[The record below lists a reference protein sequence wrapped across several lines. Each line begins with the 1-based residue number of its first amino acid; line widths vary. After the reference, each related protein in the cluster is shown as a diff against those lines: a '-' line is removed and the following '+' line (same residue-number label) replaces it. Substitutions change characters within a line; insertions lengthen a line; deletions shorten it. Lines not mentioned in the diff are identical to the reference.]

1 MTHRFL
7 KSALLTALFSTAP
20 LAQAQTVTLPEITFG
35 GLLETSIQHED
46 ADGVEKGENTQF
58 VLDTVEIALGAQVN
72 EHVFGEVVLLQED
85 IGTDDKT
92 DFEVDTAII
101 GLSTGYGTLTAGK
114 MIVPFT
120 TGETQ
125 MISDSLTLVEPN
137 GNGLGFDTQLGPL
150 EVSAYVVDPDNGYI
164 NEDYYGNTSMDQG
177 ELGWGDLSGVN
188 AYWPVNEYLAFN
200 GSYAKID
207 DDNAYSGAAFLNVNN
222 FGLIAEGTDLEVE
235 DHTRY
240 NVEAFYAS
248 DFGTFSVAGQRDG
261 NDEDY
266 LFVGYNKEIYTNT
279 TFLLEY
285 NQNNETDDKMYQA
298 MLAVEF

>member
-1 MTHRFL
+1 MKHLPL
-7 KSALLTALFSTAP
+7 KSVLFSALFASAS
-20 LAQAQTVTLPEITFG
+20 LAQAQTVTLPEVTFG

-46 ADGVEKGENTQF
+46 ADGVSKGENTQF
-58 VLDTVEIALGAQVN
+58 VLDTVEIALGAHIN

-92 DFEVDTAII
+92 DFEVDTALI
-101 GLSTGYGTLTAGK
+101 GLNTGSGTLIAGK

-164 NEDYYGNTSMDQG
+164 NDDYYGDTSLDQG
-177 ELGWGDLSGVN
+177 ELGWGDLAGLN
-188 AYWPVNEYLAFN
+188 AYWPVNDSLAFN

-207 DDNAYSGAAFLNVNN
+207 GDNAYSGAAFLTVNQ

-240 NVEAFYAS
+240 NIEAFYES
-248 DFGTFSVAGQRDG
+248 NVGTFSVAGQRDG
-261 NDEDY
+261 ENQDY
-266 LFVGYNKEIYTNT
+266 VFVGYNKEIYTNT
-279 TFLLEY
+279 TFLLEF
-285 NQNNETDDKMYQA
+285 NQNTDTDDKMYQA

>member
-1 MTHRFL
+1 MKHATL
-7 KSALLTALFSTAP
+7 KTALVAALLATAP
-20 LAQAQTVTLPEITFG
+20 LTQAQTATLPETTFG

-92 DFEVDTAII
+92 DFEVDTALI
-101 GLSTGYGTLTAGK
+101 GLNTGMGTLTAGK

-125 MISDSLTLVEPN
+125 MISDSMTLVEPN

-150 EVSAYVVDPDNGYI
+150 EVSTYVVDPDNGYI
-164 NEDYYGNTSMDQG
+164 NEDYDGDTSLEQG
-177 ELGWGDLSGVN
+177 ELGWGDLAGIN

-240 NVEAFYAS
+240 NVEAFYES
-248 DFGTFSVAGQRDG
+248 NLGTFSVAGQRDG
-261 NDEDY
+261 EDQDSI
-266 LFVGYNKEIYTNT
+266 LVGYNKEIYTNT
-279 TFLLEY
+279 HFLLEY
-285 NQNNETDDKMYQA
+285 NQNTDTDDKLYQA

>member
-1 MTHRFL
+1 MKHATL
-7 KSALLTALFSTAP
+7 KTALVAALLATAP
-20 LAQAQTVTLPEITFG
+20 LTQAQTTTLPETTFG

-92 DFEVDTAII
+92 DFEVDTALI
-101 GLSTGYGTLTAGK
+101 GLNTGMGTLTAGK

-125 MISDSLTLVEPN
+125 MISDSMTLVEPN

-150 EVSAYVVDPDNGYI
+150 EVSTYVVDPDNGYI
-164 NEDYYGNTSMDQG
+164 NEDYDGDTSLEQG
-177 ELGWGDLSGVN
+177 ELGWGDLAGIN

-240 NVEAFYAS
+240 NVEAFYES
-248 DFGTFSVAGQRDG
+248 NLGTFSVAGQRDG
-261 NDEDY
+261 EDQDSI
-266 LFVGYNKEIYTNT
+266 LVGYNKEIYTNT
-279 TFLLEY
+279 HFLLEY
-285 NQNNETDDKMYQA
+285 NQNTDTDDKLYQA

>member
-1 MTHRFL
+1 MQHLPL
-7 KSALLTALFSTAP
+7 KTALFSALFATAP
-20 LAQAQTVTLPEITFG
+20 LSQAQSVTLPEISFG

-46 ADGVEKGENTQF
+46 ANGVEKGENTQF
-58 VLDTVEIALGAQVN
+58 VLDTVEIALGAHINDQI
-72 EHVFGEVVLLQED
+72 FGEVVLLQED

-92 DFEVDTAII
+92 DFEVDTALI
-101 GLSTGYGTLTAGK
+101 GLATGYGTLTAGK

-137 GNGLGFDTQLGPL
+137 GNGIGFDTQLGPL

-164 NEDYYGNTSMDQG
+164 NDDYYGNTNLDQS

-188 AYWPVNEYLAFN
+188 AYWPVNDYLAFN

-207 DDNAYSGAAFLNVNN
+207 DDNAYSGAAFLSVNQ
-222 FGLIAEGTDLEVE
+222 FGLIAEGTDLDVE

-240 NVEAFYAS
+240 NIEAFYES
-248 DFGTFSVAGQRDG
+248 NVGTFSVAGQRDG
-261 NDEDY
+261 ENQDY
-266 LFVGYNKEIYTNT
+266 ILVGYNKEIYTNT
-279 TFLLEY
+279 HFLLEY
-285 NQNNETDDKMYQA
+285 NQNTDTDDKLYQA